1 MIQGVYLCMK
11 YEIEQMLS
19 QDDKSG
25 TIVNVASVAGMTGNP
40 GGSIYAASKSG
51 VIALTEVR
59 LNYQYPRLCLQNP
72 LTARLLQLNMDP
84 PSE

>member
-1 MIQGVYLCMK
+1 
-11 YEIEQMLS
+11 MLS

-59 LNYQYPRLCLQNP
+59 LNYQNSALCLQNSLTDRLQQRNTDP
-72 LTARLLQLNMDP
+72 L
-84 PSE
+84 SE